1 MRAVRVTI
9 NSGVYDD
16 GRDELEAV
24 SEALWHE
31 RHLLGRLVFKL
42 AIVRALL
49 TARAY
54 TWLPMAADE
63 AAGLVD
69 ELDRLEGD
77 PATLR
82 SLRALAATAPAPWD
96 TIIGE
101 HCQALTG
108 LRRQVRLMASGT
120 VRDLTE
126 GTELVA
132 ARVACAETEDDETS
146 SSVLQLAWSG
156 LRRVALRVG
165 VSWDPDEMN

>member
-1 MRAVRVTI
+1 MFAVGVTI
-9 NSGVYDD
+9 SSRVHDH
-16 GRDELEAV
+16 GREHLEAV
-24 SEALWHE
+24 SESLWRE

-49 TARAY
+49 SARAY
-54 TWLPMAADE
+54 AWLPMAADE
-63 AAGLVD
+63 TAGLVD
-69 ELDRLEGD
+69 ELDRLERD

-96 TIIGE
+96 TIIGD

-120 VRDLTE
+120 ARDLAA

-132 ARVACAETEDDETS
+132 ARLASIETEDDETS
-146 SSVLQLAWSG
+146 GSVLQLAWSG
-156 LRRVALRVG
+156 LHRVALRVG
-165 VSWDPDEMN
+165 NSWDPDEMN